1 MVQPEFVQ
9 HAKRGSGKTNRA
21 YRTYNFP
28 VLAQRC
34 NAVPLLTFSILLN
47 WPGVIFAQS
56 QPPYP
61 PSQVIRQISWLWE
74 SRQTAALGS
83 DLWPVTWGAD
93 NHLYAA
99 WGDGGGFG
107 GSDSDGRVAMG
118 IARIEG
124 EPSHWRGIN
133 VNGGKNPEH
142 PAAFSKKGKT
152 ATLLFLDGVLYSMV
166 NLEDHPWPDVTHVL
180 AWSADKGATWTRA
193 DWVFPHGEGN
203 FQPAKF
209 LNSGRNYRGLPSQLD
224 RFVYIYGPRQSAE
237 PGSGNR
243 LYLARVP
250 RKKLRDRTAYE
261 FVRGFDSG
269 GHPAWT
275 SDSAMAQPIFADPNG
290 VTPGAV
296 VYDPALK
303 RFLLTCFHTGP
314 GQLGV
319 FDGPMPWGPWTT
331 ISYEEHWGQMGDA
344 GEGLSCEFPQK
355 WMSRDGL
362 TLWSI
367 FSVYGD
373 GGKIGINA
381 HDRFNLV
388 KVVLVPAAAALGE

>member
-1 MVQPEFVQ
+1 M
-9 HAKRGSGKTNRA
+9 
-21 YRTYNFP
+21 
-28 VLAQRC
+28 C
-34 NAVPLLTFSILLN
+34 LLPFSILLSSL
-47 WPGVIFAQS
+47 GALLAQAH
-56 QPPYP
+56 PPYP
-61 PSQVIRQISWLWE
+61 PSPVIRQISWLWE
-74 SRQTAALGS
+74 TRQTAAIGS
-83 DLWPVTWGAD
+83 DLWPVTWGPD

-124 EPSHWRGIN
+124 EPDDWRGIN
-133 VNGGKNPEH
+133 VNGGKNSEH
-142 PAAFSKKGKT
+142 PASFSKKGKT
-152 ATLLFLDGVLYSMV
+152 SAMLFVDDILYSMI
-166 NLEDHPWPDVTHVL
+166 NLQDHPWPDVTHVL
-180 AWSADKGATWTRA
+180 AWSTNKGASWTRT
-193 DWVFPHGEGN
+193 DWTFPRGEGN

-209 LNSGRNYRGLPSQLD
+209 LNSGRNYHGSPARLD
-224 RFVYIYGPRQSAE
+224 RFVYLYGPRQSAQS
-237 PGSGNR
+237 GSGKQ
-243 LYLARVP
+243 LYLARAP
-250 RKKLRDRTAYE
+250 RRKIRDRTAYE
-261 FVRGFDSG
+261 FFTGFDINRKPIWSSN
-269 GHPAWT
+269 PT
-275 SDSAMAQPIFADPNG
+275 LAQPIFADPNG

-296 VYDPALK
+296 VYDPGLK

-319 FDGPMPWGPWTT
+319 FDAPTPWGPWTT
-331 ISYEEHWGQMGDA
+331 VSYDEHWGQMGDV

-373 GGKIGINA
+373 GAKTGINA

-388 KVVLVPAAAALGE
+388 KVLLVPVTSPPRK